1 MKKCLIVAAL
11 ALFSVA
17 GMQAQIVSSRSV
29 NIKTTEVK
37 KPKTTTWMVRGGM
50 NVGKF
55 VGDGADDTDS
65 KIGYDV
71 AFSFQKPIKDAGLFW
86 GMEFALGTRGYSI
99 KEDGGYGEG
108 EDFKQMSHAFRW
120 SPFTLGYRY
129 DINDKFAVDAHLGA
143 FVSVDYAG
151 KIKWGDD
158 DLSIGDWDQERAYT
172 VTIDSETMRVSDIVP
187 VKENSYGYVAELS
200 LFIGKTRHEIAIM
213 SGGDL
218 STDADTSAT
227 VTNTALRG
235 MLIECFDYVKNE
247 MEGGNNG

>member
-65 KIGYDV
+65 KIGYDM

-158 DLSIGDWDQERAYT
+158 DLSIGDWDQWYEDDWNRFDAGMALGFGVWYDRFNLDFT
-172 VTIDSETMRVSDIVP
+172 WQRGFVDAISDWDVYSS
-187 VKENSYGYVAELS
+187 NLMLRLGVA
-200 LFIGKTRHEIAIM
+200 F
-213 SGGDL
+213 
-218 STDADTSAT
+218 
-227 VTNTALRG
+227 
-235 MLIECFDYVKNE
+235 
-247 MEGGNNG
+247 

>member
-158 DLSIGDWDQERAYT
+158 DLSIGDWDQWYEDDWNRFDAGMALGFGVWYDRFNLDFT
-172 VTIDSETMRVSDIVP
+172 WQRGFVDAISDWDVYSS
-187 VKENSYGYVAELS
+187 NLMLRLGVA
-200 LFIGKTRHEIAIM
+200 F
-213 SGGDL
+213 
-218 STDADTSAT
+218 
-227 VTNTALRG
+227 
-235 MLIECFDYVKNE
+235 
-247 MEGGNNG
+247 

>member
-86 GMEFALGTRGYSI
+86 GMEFALGMRGYTI

-108 EDFKQMSHAFRW
+108 EDFMQMSHAFRW

-158 DLSIGDWDQERAYT
+158 DLSIGDWDQWYEDDWNRFDAGMALGFGVWYDRFNLDFT
-172 VTIDSETMRVSDIVP
+172 WQRGFVDAISDWDVYSS
-187 VKENSYGYVAELS
+187 NLMLRLGVA
-200 LFIGKTRHEIAIM
+200 F
-213 SGGDL
+213 
-218 STDADTSAT
+218 
-227 VTNTALRG
+227 
-235 MLIECFDYVKNE
+235 
-247 MEGGNNG
+247 

>member
-11 ALFSVA
+11 ALFSVT

-29 NIKTTEVK
+29 NVKTTEVK

-158 DLSIGDWDQERAYT
+158 DLSIGDWDQWYEDDWNRFDAGMALGFGVWYDRFNLDFT
-172 VTIDSETMRVSDIVP
+172 WQRGFVDAISDWDVYSS
-187 VKENSYGYVAELS
+187 NLMLRLGVA
-200 LFIGKTRHEIAIM
+200 F
-213 SGGDL
+213 
-218 STDADTSAT
+218 
-227 VTNTALRG
+227 
-235 MLIECFDYVKNE
+235 
-247 MEGGNNG
+247 

>member
-29 NIKTTEVK
+29 NVKTTEVK

-158 DLSIGDWDQERAYT
+158 DLSIGDWDQWYEDDWNRFDAGMALGFGVWYDRFNLDFT
-172 VTIDSETMRVSDIVP
+172 WQRGFVDAISDWDVYSS
-187 VKENSYGYVAELS
+187 NLMLRLGVA
-200 LFIGKTRHEIAIM
+200 F
-213 SGGDL
+213 
-218 STDADTSAT
+218 
-227 VTNTALRG
+227 
-235 MLIECFDYVKNE
+235 
-247 MEGGNNG
+247 